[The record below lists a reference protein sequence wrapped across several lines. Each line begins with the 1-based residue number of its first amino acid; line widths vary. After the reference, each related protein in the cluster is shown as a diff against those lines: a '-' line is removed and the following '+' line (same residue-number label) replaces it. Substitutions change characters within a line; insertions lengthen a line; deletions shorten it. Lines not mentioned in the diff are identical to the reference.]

1 MRFPGLSAGAPPSRR
16 PLLLA
21 IWLLVAFEVVS
32 IGATLILDRVTDLD
46 GKARDLIVEALLAAG
61 VVGMI
66 AALGWWQ
73 STAFTTPRR
82 EWRNLR
88 LLILPLA
95 LTLLPFLGGM
105 RSVDAGTIGLLV
117 VGYALNSIAEDGM
130 FRGIVPRVLR
140 SRGLLVAVVLSSLL
154 FGLAHFGNIVSRP
167 DQSVAITVAQAVGAF
182 TEGIGLVAV
191 RLATNT
197 IWPVMLVHFLGD
209 LFGQVGGLPVVLPNV
224 IESTVMLV
232 FGIWVY
238 RRHRTEMEQSL
249 LAVDAYE
256 PGRIVAAATRDRATG
271 G

>member
-1 MRFPGLSAGAPPSRR
+1 MRTPNVSNSASPSR
-16 PLLLA
+16 PPILLA
-21 IWLLVAFEVVS
+21 VGLLVAFEVVS
-32 IGATLILDRVTDLD
+32 IGATLVLGRVSDLD

-61 VVGMI
+61 VVGLV
-66 AALGWWQ
+66 AVLGWWR
-73 STAFTTPRR
+73 STAFSTPIR

-95 LTLLPFLGGM
+95 LTLLPFLGGV
-105 RSVDAGTIGLLV
+105 RNVETSTIGLLV

-130 FRGIVPRVLR
+130 FRGVVPRVLR

-167 DQSVAITVAQAVGAF
+167 DQSVAITAAQALGAF
-182 TEGIGLVAV
+182 TQGVGLVAM
-191 RLATNT
+191 RLAMDT

-209 LFGQVGGLPVVLPNV
+209 LFGQVGGLPIVLSNV

-238 RRHRTEMEQSL
+238 RRYRDEMARSL
-249 LAVDAYE
+249 LADDAVE
-256 PGRIVAAATRDRATG
+256 PTGRAATSAPDRATRG
-271 G
+271 